1 MKDLDSFTDGTGQGS
16 FDFPLSTGADDA
28 ARCQLIFHPT
38 ENVVD
43 DDTPESTPS
52 PTTTVTYAN
61 SLALNLLPCTDDP
74 DEFVRAW
81 IEGVSATNS
90 DDEEHTPRKRRRSH
104 TASSEA
110 EARRVRARSPTL
122 EPSHNPQSGPREIRY
137 PTSREEP
144 EAPD

>member
-1 MKDLDSFTDGTGQGS
+1 MKDLDSFTDGTGHGS
-16 FDFPLSTGADDA
+16 FDFALSTGADDVLTYP
-28 ARCQLIFHPT
+28 LIFHPS
-38 ENVVD
+38 ENVDNEEALD
-43 DDTPESTPS
+43 DTPS

-61 SLALNLLPCTDDP
+61 SLALDLLPCTDDT

-90 DDEEHTPRKRRRSH
+90 ENEEPTPRKRRRSH

-122 EPSHNPQSGPREIRY
+122 EPPHTPQSGRREIRY
-137 PTSREEP
+137 PTSRAEP